1 MRGKMKLDYV
11 AKLVIH
17 KADKL
22 TDKKAQKLSSWLK
35 HLAYTVEDEHDRFSS
50 RFTAHLMR

>member
-1 MRGKMKLDYV
+1 MKLDYV